1 MSLRR
6 RRLLPFRSPASRGL
20 GKEAA
25 LWVAW
30 PDELA
35 QVPADSAAAPQ
46 VPATSTTPAAASAA
60 VRQAGAIPW
69 HIVRLRAPQPIQQN
83 LAALQTE
90 LEALARLARDA
101 GPGIYELGWE
111 PSAGTFDAADFAFLL
126 KRASVAVT
134 GAQTDAEVWIGPL
147 PADSAMLDVLWG
159 EEIAAYVDGVAL
171 VPGDGVAA
179 AVTRLQELDPGKPV
193 ALDSIPLP
201 DPPALALARAA
212 EAAADGVAITLF
224 AAPDPLDRAAL
235 EPLLTL
241 AREFH
246 GDLSYD
252 PYTKLEGAQAAWA
265 FVRGEDL
272 GLRIIA
278 ESPPGFSQMRFRLAD
293 PQLRDP
299 VRVDLATGDAA
310 PAEATATE
318 LGLELL
324 VPGDPSHGAA
334 LARASVEERGGR
346 EERVDV
352 ADERSMPVEEILR
365 RLQAFDDDQNR
376 KLDHYQAKNIMH
388 IRYQGGPASIEAAY
402 SGDFFWKRGEGYDW
416 VWSEFMVDGVKWRSK
431 RLPELPLIQPEKA
444 AALPLEILFTKE
456 YEYRLRGTATVDGR
470 DTWVIDFKPI
480 AATPGRNLY
489 QGTVWVDRELYSRV
503 RTRAIQL
510 GLEGD
515 VLSNEETSFY
525 TPIDAAGQPAPWS
538 RQSFVLPMRVV
549 KQQLLSLL
557 NASLP
562 IEVETELSDLRI
574 NDPSFTANRQ
584 AA

>member
-1 MSLRR
+1 MHHTVFSLRR
-6 RRLLPFRSPASRGL
+6 IPFFGGVFRAALLAAPLGLAASAAAATLPCRPCAGIRVASPSAAVAIPLAGETKL
-20 GKEAA
+20 GKDAA

-30 PDELA
+30 PVELA
-35 QVPADSAAAPQ
+35 QVPADSAAPQ
-46 VPATSTTPAAASAA
+46 VVPATSATPAEASAA

-69 HIVRLRAPQPIQQN
+69 HVVSLRAPQPIQQS
-83 LAALQTE
+83 LTALQTE
-90 LEALARLARDA
+90 LEALARLAREA

-147 PADSAMLDVLWG
+147 PGDAGMLDVLWG

-171 VPGDGVAA
+171 APSDGVAA
-179 AVTRLQELDPGKPV
+179 AVARLQELDPGKPV
-193 ALDSIPLP
+193 ALDSMPLP

-212 EAAADGVAITLF
+212 EVAANGVAITLF
-224 AAPDPLDRAAL
+224 AVPDPLERAAL

-278 ESPPGFSQMRFRLAD
+278 ESPPGFSQMRFRLTD

-299 VRVDLATGDAA
+299 QRVDLATGATA
-310 PAEATATE
+310 PAEATTTE

-324 VPGDPSHGAA
+324 VPGDRIAV
-334 LARASVEERGGR
+334 LRLVRASVEELGGR

-402 SGDFFWKRGEGYDW
+402 SGDFFWKRGKATTGCGRSS
-416 VWSEFMVDGVKWRSK
+416 WSTVSNGDRS
-431 RLPELPLIQPEKA
+431 
-444 AALPLEILFTKE
+444 
-456 YEYRLRGTATVDGR
+456 GC
-470 DTWVIDFKPI
+470 
-480 AATPGRNLY
+480 
-489 QGTVWVDRELYSRV
+489 
-503 RTRAIQL
+503 
-510 GLEGD
+510 
-515 VLSNEETSFY
+515 
-525 TPIDAAGQPAPWS
+525 
-538 RQSFVLPMRVV
+538 
-549 KQQLLSLL
+549 
-557 NASLP
+557 
-562 IEVETELSDLRI
+562 
-574 NDPSFTANRQ
+574 PSCP
-584 AA
+584 